1 MIARLC
7 RGIVAVVVL
16 LGLLAGLPL
25 ALVALGAPYLPD
37 HVPTPAEATAAL
49 YGIQDGRLL
58 LGALVI
64 AGWVGWLYLVV
75 STIAELVVAVRH
87 GARPA
92 MTRRRAGRALTGVL
106 IMWLM
111 AAFASQAVAAPAL
124 AAAHSISTAGPALA
138 GSETPSTPGLQYTVR
153 DRDTLWDIASRE
165 LGDPLRW
172 REIFDLNSGREQ
184 PDGGRLTSGAL
195 LRTGWV
201 LDLPA
206 TETPY
211 AVTVRP
217 GDSLAAI
224 AGRTLHDPAR
234 FPELFDANV
243 GRPQPDGGKLRDP
256 NIVRPGWLLRIPTT
270 SPPNGRPAPDP
281 QPPQPSPQAP
291 AAPPTTTEPTT
302 PAPTTTVAPMTTVPA
317 PTPAAPSDATPPA
330 DSPPSAIVQ
339 WGGAGLA
346 TAGVLTALA
355 LLRRRQQRARGHR
368 RQIAVPG
375 PEQARHEV
383 AAAAVARPSDADL
396 VTLALSS
403 IPDDTDPPD
412 LQTAVLS
419 ADGVELGFAADTQL
433 PRPFLVGE
441 SGRSWLMPVES
452 GLALGDDPIN
462 PYPAVVTL
470 GLAGGNT
477 HLVDLEHHGV
487 VLLGGHPDRARD
499 LLRSIVVELGTSRW
513 ADAVEVVVSGL
524 ESDLARLPSSR
535 VRLIADTADAIDTG
549 RRKLELVTRGLGSH
563 DQVLPRRR
571 RDPWTEAW
579 VVTVVAVADPTSSEA
594 LNELLTDIHTGPR
607 RSVVVLVANGPAS
620 LPGHRLDLDED
631 GSLENGVRA
640 EQMSATF
647 AANLLDVIGTTYR
660 PDEPVPPAPDE
671 HQWATDMAADGAW
684 TPPDVTT
691 SNPWQQT
698 VLFDAV
704 PDPTP
709 PPQPAP
715 EPLPETAD
723 PAAERALLRV
733 QRDDPELDED
743 LARWH
748 SSDSPPNPLVGILGP
763 PLLRAPGITPVSRQP
778 WFLEIAVYLALHPR
792 GVSVDKLATDLWPA
806 TRQAKESTVRRALV
820 DVRAW
825 AGHAP
830 DDPNDFYLPTGTP
843 GVATQYRLTRF
854 LLDWDLFRRLR
865 KRANA
870 LAKAGRVDDAVADYS
885 AALQLVR
892 GPILRSDR
900 EHGYGWLRNPDQH
913 LDSII
918 PGWVVDTAHELVDL
932 TLEHGDL
939 GTARWAA
946 EASRLA
952 DPELI
957 HDRPLLD
964 FMRIAHAEGNL
975 AEMREHADLLLSERG
990 FEVGEDLPSESFA
1003 VFHQLF
1009 PNGIDGRR

>member
-1 MIARLC
+1 M
-7 RGIVAVVVL
+7 
-16 LGLLAGLPL
+16 
-25 ALVALGAPYLPD
+25 
-37 HVPTPAEATAAL
+37 
-49 YGIQDGRLL
+49 
-58 LGALVI
+58 
-64 AGWVGWLYLVV
+64 
-75 STIAELVVAVRH
+75 
-87 GARPA
+87 
-92 MTRRRAGRALTGVL
+92 
-106 IMWLM
+106 
-111 AAFASQAVAAPAL
+111 
-124 AAAHSISTAGPALA
+124 
-138 GSETPSTPGLQYTVR
+138 
-153 DRDTLWDIASRE
+153 
-165 LGDPLRW
+165 
-172 REIFDLNSGREQ
+172 
-184 PDGGRLTSGAL
+184 
-195 LRTGWV
+195 
-201 LDLPA
+201 
-206 TETPY
+206 
-211 AVTVRP
+211 
-217 GDSLAAI
+217 
-224 AGRTLHDPAR
+224 
-234 FPELFDANV
+234 
-243 GRPQPDGGKLRDP
+243 
-256 NIVRPGWLLRIPTT
+256 
-270 SPPNGRPAPDP
+270 
-281 QPPQPSPQAP
+281 
-291 AAPPTTTEPTT
+291 
-302 PAPTTTVAPMTTVPA
+302 
-317 PTPAAPSDATPPA
+317 
-330 DSPPSAIVQ
+330 
-339 WGGAGLA
+339 
-346 TAGVLTALA
+346 
-355 LLRRRQQRARGHR
+355 
-368 RQIAVPG
+368 
-375 PEQARHEV
+375 
-383 AAAAVARPSDADL
+383 ARPSDGDL
-396 VTLALSS
+396 VTLALSC
-403 IPDDTDPPD
+403 IPNDLDPPD

-419 ADGVELGFAADTQL
+419 TDGVELRFADDTQL

-441 SGRSWLMPVES
+441 SGRSWLMPAES
-452 GLALGDDPIN
+452 GLALGEDPIN

-470 GLAGGNT
+470 GLAGGST

-487 VLLGGHPDRARD
+487 VLLDGHPDRARD

-524 ESDLARLPSSR
+524 EPDLARLPSSR
-535 VRLIADTADAIDTG
+535 VRHIADIAGAIETG
-549 RRKLELVTRGLGSH
+549 SRKLELVTRGLGSH
-563 DQVLPRRR
+563 DQVLARRR
-571 RDPWTEAW
+571 RDPWGDAW
-579 VVTVVAVADPTSSEA
+579 VVTVVAVADPTSPDG
-594 LNELLTDIHTGPR
+594 LDELLTDIHTGPR
-607 RSVVVLVANGPAS
+607 RSVVVLVANGTAG
-620 LPGHRLDLDED
+620 LPGFRLPLDD
-631 GSLENGVRA
+631 QGSLESGIHA

-660 PDEPVPPAPDE
+660 PDKPVPPAADE
-671 HQWATDMAADGAW
+671 HRWATDMAADGAW
-684 TPPDVTT
+684 TPTDVTT

-704 PDPTP
+704 PDPAP
-709 PPQPAP
+709 APDPAP
-715 EPLPETAD
+715 EPVLQTVD

-733 QRDDPELDED
+733 QRDDPELDDD

-748 SSDSPPNPLVGILGP
+748 SSETPPNPLVGILGP
-763 PLLRAPGITPVSRQP
+763 PVLRAPGTTPVSRQP

-952 DPELI
+952 DPELT

-964 FMRIAHAEGNL
+964 LMRIAHAEGNL